1 MCGHGRHGDNVVV
14 TGHCAS
20 ATGAGR
26 QEPRRFSSSGTPPR
40 VAQTSRSNAGW
51 CWMPPAATRRTRT
64 PPTSAGCRESGVDC
78 RRLRNGPRRWRLS
91 HGGRTLPR
99 RAPRARTIPHQSDR
113 KQARPDTLLPPRSV
127 GRGRHDA
134 SHGAASGGRGS
145 DEFHLGAMP
154 IPVAGGRM
162 EPLQE
167 RIDAR
172 RRTDRRVARGI
183 Q

>member
-1 MCGHGRHGDNVVV
+1 MRGHGRHGDNVVV

-26 QEPRRFSSSGTPPR
+26 QEPRRFSSSGTPPG
-40 VAQTSRSNAGW
+40 VAQTSRSTRLVLDATSRDPAYEDAPNE
-51 CWMPPAATRRTRT
+51 CWLPRIGGGLS
-64 PPTSAGCRESGVDC
+64 SAQER
-78 RRLRNGPRRWRLS
+78 PRRWRLS

-162 EPLQE
+162 EPLRE